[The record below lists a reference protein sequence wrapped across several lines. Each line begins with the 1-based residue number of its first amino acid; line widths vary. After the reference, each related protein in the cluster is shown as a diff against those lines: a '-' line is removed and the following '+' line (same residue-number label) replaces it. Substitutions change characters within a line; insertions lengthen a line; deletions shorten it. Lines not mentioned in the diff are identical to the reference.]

1 MKRDTAHL
9 IQTLNVPLVIFFVP
23 PQARRL
29 KCVAEKTFLQNEI
42 HIYNK
47 RIFLANKAY
56 RIPSGHKYVLFSTQV
71 NFFSLDVVDEGLDIP
86 SDYINPIKTVVTKLP
101 YTIERPPQTP
111 YIEEEEREIT
121 ISFSQPLQLPP
132 NSPPQIVEEVP
143 IVEEPMEVVTNLE
156 KNIVLVSP
164 DFMAHFQSVMKKRE
178 MTDPYALKIV
188 NDGPNPEPLDLSL
201 PREDL
206 TMDFSDLMDFSS
218 LNVPDEEL
226 DSIIQDLWS
235 PNMV

>member
-86 SDYINPIKTVVTKLP
+86 SDYINPIKTVVTKLL
-101 YTIERPPQTP
+101 YTIERPDTRIHHS
-111 YIEEEEREIT
+111 YSKSGRC
-121 ISFSQPLQLPP
+121 
-132 NSPPQIVEEVP
+132 
-143 IVEEPMEVVTNLE
+143 
-156 KNIVLVSP
+156 
-164 DFMAHFQSVMKKRE
+164 
-178 MTDPYALKIV
+178 
-188 NDGPNPEPLDLSL
+188 
-201 PREDL
+201 
-206 TMDFSDLMDFSS
+206 TMMIDCCGGACRRSYLRSK
-218 LNVPDEEL
+218 
-226 DSIIQDLWS
+226 
-235 PNMV
+235 